1 MKLKLI
7 ISLIL
12 SWLSVQALA
21 QSGDSVYDYTEASD
35 LNLIGKI
42 IDTDNPYHRVD
53 TCTYKGFT
61 PAEANQVI
69 SSAGL
74 AVLFT
79 TNSSVITV
87 KPEFGYVNR
96 SENTMGISLRGFDLY
111 IRDDEGK
118 WLYAGSAS
126 AGWGR
131 VGEDYILVRNMTEGV
146 KECML
151 YLPIYSELRSLKI
164 GVEKGAEISAMDS
177 PFRCRIGVYGSS
189 YTHGISTARPG
200 MSYPMQFMRHT
211 GLQVLNLGCNGN
223 CKMQP
228 YFTDVLCDAD
238 VDAFLFDT
246 FSNPSPEMIRERL
259 FPFIERI
266 QKAHPG
272 VPLIFMQTIYR
283 GGRNFDTA
291 ADSFEQAKMDMAEKM
306 MSEAVKKYPDVYF
319 IVPDLGE
326 YGVDSSVDGIHPSD
340 MGYLGWARSIE
351 KPVLKILKKYDLGK

>member
-12 SWLSVQALA
+12 SWLSIQALA
-21 QSGDSVYDYTEASD
+21 QSGDSIYDYTEASD
-35 LNLIGKI
+35 LNLIGKL
-42 IDTDNPYHRVD
+42 IDTPNPYHRVD
-53 TCTYKGFT
+53 TSAYKGFT
-61 PAEANQVI
+61 LVEANQVI

-87 KPEFGYVNR
+87 KPEYGYMNGA
-96 SENTMGISLRGFDLY
+96 ENTMGLSLRGFDLY
-111 IRDDEGK
+111 IKDDKGE

-131 VGEDYILVRNMTEGV
+131 VGEDYILVRNMAEGV

-177 PFRCRIGVYGSS
+177 PFRCRIGLYGSS
-189 YTHGISTARPG
+189 YTHGISTGRPG
-200 MSYPMQFMRHT
+200 MSYPMQFMRRT
-211 GLQVLNLGCNGN
+211 GLQILNLGCNGS
-223 CKMQP
+223 CMMQP

-246 FSNPSPEMIRERL
+246 FSNPTPEMMEERL

-266 QKAHPG
+266 QQAHPG
-272 VPLIFMQTIYR
+272 IPLIFMQTIYR
-283 GGRNFDTA
+283 EGRNFDTV
-291 ADSFEQAKMDMAEKM
+291 ADSLEQAKMDTATRLME
-306 MSEAVKKYPDVYF
+306 EAVKKYDDVYF
-319 IVPDLGE
+319 IVPDLGK
-326 YGVDSSVDGIHPSD
+326 YGQDSSVDGIHPSD

-351 KPVLKILKKYDLGK
+351 KPVLKILKKYGLGK